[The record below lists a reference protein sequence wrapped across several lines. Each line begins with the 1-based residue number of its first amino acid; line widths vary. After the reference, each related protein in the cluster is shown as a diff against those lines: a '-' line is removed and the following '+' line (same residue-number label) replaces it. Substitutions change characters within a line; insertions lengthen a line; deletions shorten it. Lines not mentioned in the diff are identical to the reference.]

1 MTTEQGD
8 FTMRPVAPGDA
19 EAIARMAAELSEH
32 EGGPPAMVVPDDV
45 RRELERPDPLLFGFI
60 VLAGERPVAFALHS
74 MLFDTETGT
83 RGAYMSDL
91 YVKAEARR
99 NGLAARLMAAIVRD
113 TVERGGT
120 WLSWGALADNVEA
133 QAFYA
138 TLGEV
143 EEGAQVWSL
152 KHDVFADFA
161 KSGGDRA

>member
-1 MTTEQGD
+1 MTTDDGD
-8 FTMRPVAPGDA
+8 FTMRPVEPSDA

-60 VLAGERPVAFALHS
+60 VLADERPVAFALHS
-74 MLFDTETGT
+74 MMFDTETGT

-91 YVKAEARR
+91 YVKREARR
-99 NGLAARLMAAIVRD
+99 NGLARRLMAAVVRD
-113 TVERGGT
+113 ATARGGT
-120 WLSWGALADNVEA
+120 WLSWGALAGNLEA

-143 EEGAQVWSL
+143 EEGAQIWSL
-152 KHDVFADFA
+152 KHAVFADFA
-161 KSGGDRA
+161 KASRDST